1 MVTIRMP
8 LLCQALAKEF
18 SDQLLSCVSDGRIHT
33 LPLKTSY
40 EKFERVRS
48 KWHAAHVLVPNEA
61 VDFASL
67 ADKAAAELE
76 PVLLPCDP
84 LPFDCCHV
92 SLRAHI
98 LATHGRRTT
107 RQPRPAEFAAAAGS
121 GAVTIRRTSQF
132 SVRCL

>member
-40 EKFERVRS
+40 EKFERVRR

-76 PVLLPCDP
+76 PVLLPCDRP
-84 LPFDCCHV
+84 PAIRLLSREPTSSHTGD
-92 SLRAHI
+92 
-98 LATHGRRTT
+98 
-107 RQPRPAEFAAAAGS
+107 PRPPYDRS
-121 GAVTIRRTSQF
+121 TPP
-132 SVRCL
+132 C